1 MSRPRKAS
9 DEEVFAATYRAMTR
23 LGPGELTLAEIA
35 SEAGLTAGALV
46 QRFGSK
52 RELLLRLAA
61 GATESNA
68 AFIRGLREK
77 HRSPLAVLRAYA
89 ACLADLA
96 ASPAA
101 LARNLAYLQ
110 IDLTDPDFREHLL
123 MQAKATRVAL
133 VEVLEDALASGELTR
148 QANPESMARAIET
161 TLSGSLITWAIYR
174 EGNAAIWLRQDLD
187 LVLAPYLTPRR
198 RGRLAG

>member
-1 MSRPRKAS
+1 MPRPRKAS
-9 DEEVFAATYRAMTR
+9 DEDVFAATARAMMR

-52 RELLLRLAA
+52 RELLLRLSA
-61 GATESNA
+61 GAVEGNA
-68 AFIRGLREK
+68 AFIRGLRAK

-89 ACLADLA
+89 ECLADLA

-110 IDLTDPDFREHLL
+110 IDLTDPDFRKHLL
-123 MQAKATRVAL
+123 AQAKATRMEMAELLVDAVAEG
-133 VEVLEDALASGELTR
+133 EVTRDADPRELAR
-148 QANPESMARAIET
+148 VIET
-161 TLSGSLITWAIYR
+161 TLSGSLLTWAIYR
-174 EGNAAIWLRQDLD
+174 DGAAARWLRDDLD
-187 LVLAPYLTPRR
+187 AVLAPYLSKRR
-198 RGRLAG
+198 RR

>member
-1 MSRPRKAS
+1 M
-9 DEEVFAATYRAMTR
+9 MR

-52 RELLLRLAA
+52 RELLLRLSA
-61 GATESNA
+61 GAVEGNA
-68 AFIRGLREK
+68 AFIRGLRAK

-89 ACLADLA
+89 ECLADLA

-110 IDLTDPDFREHLL
+110 IDLTDPDFRKHLL
-123 MQAKATRVAL
+123 AQAKATRMAMAELLVDAVAEG
-133 VEVLEDALASGELTR
+133 EVTRDADPRELAR
-148 QANPESMARAIET
+148 VIET
-161 TLSGSLITWAIYR
+161 TLSGSLLTWAIYR
-174 EGNAAIWLRQDLD
+174 DGAAARWLRDDLD
-187 LVLAPYLTPRR
+187 AVLAPYLSKRR
-198 RGRLAG
+198 RR